1 MRMIY
6 DLSNDPKKNK
16 DGAGLMSFLA
26 GGRRILDIFLNA
38 ILCEMQNN

>member
-16 DGAGLMSFLA
+16 DGAGLMQFLA
-26 GGRRILDIFLNA
+26 GGEEDFGYFCKCNFV
-38 ILCEMQNN
+38 